1 MADITA
7 AIGASTDQAHAG
19 AIVDASIASDLIS
32 IQAAQQIVIDAEQIA
47 RSIAKIA
54 ADKVIS
60 KAIDA
65 KVIADA
71 VAAQVVLD
79 ESALNLLTNGEIN
92 NMALAAANAK
102 SMLDASNSMIT
113 AFAIDAKRT
122 LDLEEK
128 TITKNAEEA
137 AKKILSAASDTHAF
151 SRALAN
157 YLIEKNLSKKQN

>member
-7 AIGASTDQAHAG
+7 AIGSSTDLAQAG

-32 IQAAQQIVIDAEQIA
+32 IQAAQQIVIDAEQTA

-60 KAIDA
+60 RAIAA
-65 KVIADA
+65 KIIADA
-71 VAAQVVLD
+71 VAAKVVLD
-79 ESALNLLTNGEIN
+79 ASAINILTNGEIN
-92 NMALAAANAK
+92 NIALAAANAK
-102 SMLDASNSMIT
+102 SMMDASNSLIT

-122 LDLEEK
+122 VDIEEIK
-128 TITKNAEEA
+128 ITTNAEAA
-137 AKKILSAASDTHAF
+137 AKVILSAASDAHAF
-151 SRALAN
+151 SRANAN